1 MGCCLPLPLSRL
13 AFVFWL
19 WICDIDLL
27 TINEKVLYLCHLH
40 YQLPTSLHSQ
50 IVANPFVLKVMVGF
64 FPLAQADENPG
75 PSYA

>member
-1 MGCCLPLPLSRL
+1 MKKYFIS
-13 AFVFWL
+13 V
-19 WICDIDLL
+19 
-27 TINEKVLYLCHLH
+27 CHLH
-40 YQLPTSLHSQ
+40 YQLPTLLHSQ